1 MSDGTSRLGNALYGR
16 EPTAS
21 EYVGGSEAKI
31 LHHAADHI
39 ILDKLKIKNRDE
51 ENKIAME
58 IIEKANN
65 SNDELLTMVAQQ
77 KDTLNLLKREN
88 TQVIAELDNWIETA
102 RQNQQN
108 ADYYR
113 HLVIQCGEGIGDMAY
128 ISDDGT
134 VQHDVLCA
142 KVPELVIKLRLQVSH
157 ANNDIED
164 LRDRLNN
171 GIRYDEKQNQYIV
184 VWTQRELDQAKIE
197 AEKLSKFFNPIEP
210 KQVKDEL

>member
-65 SNDELLTMVAQQ
+65 SNDELLAMVAQQ

-88 TQVIAELDNWIETA
+88 TQVIA
-102 RQNQQN
+102 
-108 ADYYR
+108 DYD
-113 HLVIQCGEGIGDMAY
+113 E
-128 ISDDGT
+128 
-134 VQHDVLCA
+134 
-142 KVPELVIKLRLQVSH
+142 LRLQVSH

-184 VWTQRELDQAKIE
+184 VWTKRELDQAKVE
-197 AEKLSKFFNPIEP
+197 AERLSKFFNPVEL
-210 KQVKDEL
+210 KQVKDKE